1 MENVLNQAE
10 QLAEAILDSEEYIKM
25 RISEQAT
32 MNDEEA
38 TRLIADYS
46 QQRKVVENLLAQN
59 DMDHSALAAAG
70 EKLEAAQKSM
80 EDNSKIKIMR
90 EANTAFNHMMQQV
103 NKIIKFVVTGEQ
115 DEEDGCSGCSGSCDS
130 CGGCH

>member
-25 RISEQAT
+25 RIAEQAS

-46 QQRKVVENLLAQN
+46 QQRKAVENILAQS

-70 EKLEAAQKSM
+70 EKLEAAQKAM
-80 EDNSKIKIMR
+80 EDNGKIKTMR
-90 EANTAFNHMMQQV
+90 EANDTFNHMMQQV

-115 DEEDGCSGCSGSCDS
+115 DEEDGCSSCSGSCSS